1 MGKKSCNNAFLSEFG
16 RFPLNIKVLVNTC
29 KYLQRLLSTDFELLQ
44 GAYKESC
51 GKMSWASC
59 VDFLLKELRMPKS
72 MAYQPNFSSLIKA
85 KLINRFKENLMNSLN
100 QCKEMNK
107 GKLRTYALFKTIFQ
121 KEEYLSVIQDVYI
134 RKCFMAFRISSH
146 RLEIE
151 RGRYKNL
158 PIEKR
163 LCAFCSSDSVED
175 ENIYFSIAVC
185 TSLFVKSS
193 MLRYKNHANTFQAY
207 HKSLGLSG

>member
-1 MGKKSCNNAFLSEFG
+1 
-16 RFPLNIKVLVNTC
+16 
-29 KYLQRLLSTDFELLQ
+29 
-44 GAYKESC
+44 
-51 GKMSWASC
+51 
-59 VDFLLKELRMPKS
+59 MPKS

-100 QCKEMNK
+100 QCKEMNQ

-121 KEEYLSVIQDVYI
+121 KEKYLSVIQDVYI

-163 LCAFCSSDSVED
+163 LCTFCSSDSVED
-175 ENIYFSIAVC
+175 EKHLLFNCSLY
-185 TSLFVKSS
+185 TSLRQIIYAEVQKSCKHFS
-193 MLRYKNHANTFQAY
+193 
-207 HKSLGLSG
+207 SLSQEAQLIWLMTNESDDIILLFSKYIYDCFLHRGVYFK